1 MTKKQAHLL
10 CFLGLFF
17 LGTGILF
24 LTRRSVPF
32 DASIIS
38 KQAAL
43 EDYDYLWYFLEEN
56 YPFLSMAERKYPIS
70 VNALK
75 KSGRQQIEAFEGESL
90 DFYNYYQ
97 ILQDRIG
104 HFHQLA
110 HLSLLSPA
118 AYQTFLLEDKN
129 ILQNESNDFIAHNY
143 NILSDSVVYD
153 RYAYLA
159 EKTGNPFPETAAR
172 DPSAPIISAPTESS
186 GKSST
191 NLSFRDINEKTGYI
205 KVNSFKY
212 SFMETDKKLLKEWF
226 LAHTDTDYIIIDI
239 TGNGGGSSA
248 YWMNLIV
255 SPNIRQA
262 IDWNSI
268 MLTPYGKESREQF
281 ASTGIQKSDL
291 NPNLKDLETLPAIN
305 PTDLQDN
312 RYYISAHFSVSPSL
326 EAPLCSGQF
335 FLLVDSQVASAADGF
350 AQFCKATG
358 FATVIG
364 ENTWGDGGGTNV
376 YIAKLPKS
384 KLILRY
390 RAMHVLNA
398 DGSSNVEFGT
408 TPDILCKRVSGFS
421 GLPALSACLEYIESL
436 EKEN

>member
-1 MTKKQAHLL
+1 MTKKQIYLL
-10 CFLGLFF
+10 CFLGFIF

-24 LTRRSVPF
+24 LVRRSVPF

-38 KQAAL
+38 KQDAL

-75 KSGRQQIEAFEGESL
+75 KSGCQQIEAFEGESL

-97 ILQDRIG
+97 ILQDRVG

-118 AYQTFLLEDKN
+118 AYQTLLLEDKN

-226 LAHTDTDYIIIDI
+226 LAHTDTDYII
-239 TGNGGGSSA
+239 
-248 YWMNLIV
+248 
-255 SPNIRQA
+255 R
-262 IDWNSI
+262 
-268 MLTPYGKESREQF
+268 
-281 ASTGIQKSDL
+281 
-291 NPNLKDLETLPAIN
+291 
-305 PTDLQDN
+305 
-312 RYYISAHFSVSPSL
+312 
-326 EAPLCSGQF
+326 
-335 FLLVDSQVASAADGF
+335 
-350 AQFCKATG
+350 
-358 FATVIG
+358 
-364 ENTWGDGGGTNV
+364 
-376 YIAKLPKS
+376 
-384 KLILRY
+384 
-390 RAMHVLNA
+390 
-398 DGSSNVEFGT
+398 
-408 TPDILCKRVSGFS
+408 
-421 GLPALSACLEYIESL
+421 
-436 EKEN
+436 